1 MAIKPITLR
10 KKAAIGYDRVLPKT
24 KVEQITDLGTSG
36 TSVFTQAGPVETS
49 FAINGTSGVDLY
61 NATDIKTTFS
71 IADSEHQHPISQVDG
86 LQTAL
91 NLKVPLDG
99 NLKIP
104 GDYFPQSILKAGVQ
118 FIGTADLN
126 GSTGVTIRQAF
137 GITADDAEDA
147 IAFAPNYSGLA
158 KNPFKPGS
166 FIIVSGVGRINEVDY
181 TYNGITYKY
190 VFTQLE
196 AGGNEIDVDD
206 ATSNLPGIGL
216 PASTTSA
223 FLEVSDRVFLTKIEE
238 VSQTEYKLYFDVLNS
253 TNSNYKVNGSV
264 PGTVSLTSETTL
276 ANFEPTLKAS
286 DRIVDE
292 SAMRSAM
299 RDIRYLD
306 EFNNTTNEGFS
317 HWVPTNYTNMNPV
330 LDGFVVLTGTGV
342 NKIIY
347 KRIDGAWVEIGNAT
361 GFRNGTLTAADGEGI
376 LYYDVN
382 NDIHYNLGDQVTL
395 PGGVSAYEL
404 DVVTN
409 DATNI
414 GLVPLENDLVLM
426 A

>member
-49 FAINGTSGVDLY
+49 FAINGPSGVDLY

-71 IADSEHQHPISQVDG
+71 IANSEHQHPISQVDG
-86 LQTAL
+86 LQNAL
-91 NLKVPLDG
+91 DLKVPLNG
-99 NLKIP
+99 VLKIP
-104 GDYFPQSILKAGVQ
+104 GEYFPQSILKAGVQ

-126 GSTGVTIRQAF
+126 GGTGVTLRQAF
-137 GITADDAEDA
+137 GITAVDAEDA
-147 IAFAPNYSGLA
+147 IAFAPNYPGLA

-166 FIIVSGVGRINEVDY
+166 FIIVSERGFINQVDY

-190 VFTQLE
+190 VLRQLE
-196 AGGNEIDVDD
+196 LGGTSIEVDD
-206 ATSNLPGIGL
+206 SEPVIGD
-216 PASTTSA
+216 PNTTGSY
-223 FLEVSDRVFLTKIEE
+223 LEISDRVFLTEVEE
-238 VSQTEYKLYFDVLNS
+238 VSQTEYKLYFDVINS
-253 TNSNYKVNGSV
+253 YNSIYNVNGHNAGLVALSNA
-264 PGTVSLTSETTL
+264 TTL
-276 ANFEPTLKAS
+276 ANFSNSKS
-286 DRIVDE
+286 SFDIVDE
-292 SAMRSAM
+292 SVMRSAM

-306 EFNNTTNEGFS
+306 EFNNTTSETPS
-317 HWVPTNYTNMNPV
+317 HWVPTGYTSINPV

-347 KRIDGAWVEIGNAT
+347 KRVEGAWVEIGNAT

-395 PGGVSAYEL
+395 GGVSAYEL